1 MSHRTKQETTID
13 AMVGYDVEFHC
24 PNVTQLVDDVKQHDV
39 GECHDCHADDRGPV
53 KLHIAGIS
61 LIEGTKVVGYM
72 GNCIF
77 FLFGQ
82 PLLKFILI
90 LGYIHSCPFM

>member
-39 GECHDCHADDRGPV
+39 GDAMTATPMTEV
-53 KLHIAGIS
+53 LSNSI
-61 LIEGTKVVGYM
+61 
-72 GNCIF
+72 
-77 FLFGQ
+77 
-82 PLLKFILI
+82 LLV
-90 LGYIHSCPFM
+90 YPS

>member
-72 GNCIF
+72 ATAFFF
-77 FLFGQ
+77 FLGS
-82 PLLKFILI
+82 P
-90 LGYIHSCPFM
+90 Y

>member
-72 GNCIF
+72 G
-77 FLFGQ
+77 G
-82 PLLKFILI
+82 KATLI
-90 LGYIHSCPFM
+90 